1 MTDLLE
7 AVMIIC
13 FGISWPLNIV
23 KAWKARTA
31 KGTSVLF
38 YVCIFVGYII
48 KPQTII
54 DEVEQ
59 PGVTFKSKKL
69 FTVMIKYIAP
79 VFVVAILIGYIMMT
93 TGAISL

>member
-38 YVCIFVGYII
+38 YVCIFVGYIAGI
-48 KPQTII
+48 ACKITLAAQ
-54 DEVEQ
+54 
-59 PGVTFKSKKL
+59 G
-69 FTVMIKYIAP
+69 KYTYNY
-79 VFVVAILIGYIMMT
+79 VFFFYILNLLMVGTGILIYLRNRELDKKN
-93 TGAISL
+93 AS